1 MRFMAWLSVVA
12 LVAACGDD
20 DGDATDTGVDM
31 SVEVDMGS
39 PDDDDMGPPDLGTDA
54 FVPGC
59 TEGCDIVQ
67 VSAGGDFSCARRENG
82 EVLCWGANL
91 VGQLG
96 DGNMRHGAACGMTG
110 VEPRDCSATPVE
122 VALVEAVDIQSESAA
137 TCATNPDGDVWCWGL
152 SDVID
157 EGGGSRR
164 RLFTPEQRAGFAM
177 AADLGKG
184 SRHTCVLQSD
194 DTLLCA
200 GQGESGQLGVTDFV
214 DHPTPMAVTLAG
226 PLEIEASG
234 DFSCARTATEVYCW
248 GANLGGQL
256 GDDMGHDTCGTAPN
270 TYDCSASPVP
280 VDLSGIDGSSVTQLA
295 LGAAHA
301 CALVDD
307 GTVQCWGFNAA
318 GQAGGTPGTDVL
330 SPEPI
335 AGLTDVVAIA
345 AGLDNTCAIVD
356 GGGVKCWGSNSE
368 GQLGD
373 GEEVGSHTACAN
385 VRGEDIDCSPTP
397 VDVALTEG
405 ATDIAVGSRH
415 VCVVGESASV
425 WCWGWNDQRQLGP
438 NGNSD
443 RTRSTAPVEV
453 TGF

>member
-12 LVAACGDD
+12 LMAACGDD
-20 DGDATDTGVDM
+20 DGDTTDTDVDA

-39 PDDDDMGPPDLGTDA
+39 PDEDMGPPDLGTDA

-59 TEGCDIVQ
+59 TEGCDIVE
-67 VSAGGDFSCARRENG
+67 VSAGGAFSCARRENG

-110 VEPRDCSATPVE
+110 VEPRDCSADPVE
-122 VALVEAVDIQSESAA
+122 VALIEATAIESESAS
-137 TCATNPDGDVWCWGL
+137 TCAIDPDGDMWCWGL
-152 SDVID
+152 SDTIE
-157 EGGGSRR
+157 EGGGGARR
-164 RLFTPEQRAGFAM
+164 RLFSPEERPGFTTIDAF
-177 AADLGKG
+177 GKG
-184 SRHTCVLQSD
+184 SRHTCAIQGD
-194 DTLLCA
+194 GTLICA
-200 GQGESGQLGVTDFV
+200 GQGESGQLGLTDYE
-214 DHPTPMAVTLAG
+214 DHPTPMAVTLAD
-226 PLEIEASG
+226 PVEVVASG
-234 DFSCARTATEVYCW
+234 DFGCARTATEVLCW
-248 GANLGGQL
+248 GDNLGGQL
-256 GDDMGHDTCGTAPN
+256 GDDTGHDTCGTMPN
-270 TYDCSASPVP
+270 TYDCSSTPVS
-280 VDLSGIDGSSVTQLA
+280 VSFTGIDGSNVTQLA

-301 CALVDD
+301 CALIDD

-318 GQAGGTPGTDVL
+318 GQVGGTPGTDIAV
-330 SPEPI
+330 PTEI
-335 AGLTDVVAIA
+335 AGLADVTAIA

-356 GGGVKCWGSNSE
+356 GGDVKCWGSNSE

-373 GEEVGSHTACAN
+373 GEEVGSHTACSN
-385 VRGEDIDCSPTP
+385 VRGEDIDCSATP

-405 ATDIAVGSRH
+405 ATQLAIGSRH
-415 VCVVGESASV
+415 VCALGESGSV

-443 RTRSTAPVEV
+443 RTRSESPVEV